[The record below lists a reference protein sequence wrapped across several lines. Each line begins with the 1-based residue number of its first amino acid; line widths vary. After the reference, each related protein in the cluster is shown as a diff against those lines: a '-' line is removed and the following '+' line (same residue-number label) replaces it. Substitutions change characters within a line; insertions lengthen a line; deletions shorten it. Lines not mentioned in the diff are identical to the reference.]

1 MNPGTKTSRAGPSTP
16 RGLRHGRCVSTRASS
31 SSVSSAN
38 ATTASQASKKK
49 KKVVVVGGGWAGFGA
64 AYVLAGQDYD
74 VTLLDA
80 AKNVGGLSQGYRRD
94 GKYAMEAGMK
104 GFWYQYPNIFNL
116 VKDLGIENP
125 FTDWTESNFYTPEG
139 LLTEGPVFQ
148 NQVSVPSFRFR
159 FRFLFF
165 SDPLSLSLSL
175 NQPRL
180 PSMLGQAAYTFP
192 LFNTGPASP
201 LSPVDLASM
210 LTLLPAMLSFNADP
224 ETYEQYD
231 EMSAKELFRR
241 SGVTRA
247 LYENFL
253 KPLLLVG
260 LFAPPEELSTAS
272 VLETLYFYA
281 AAHQFDF
288 DMCWCR
294 GTVREKLFDPLCDQ
308 IAQRGGKILG
318 GRAVT
323 DVLRS
328 PSDGRVTAVIAR
340 ELETGE
346 LVEFDADEVV
356 FAVGINALQKITRSS
371 RGLSELEEFRKVL
384 NLSSIDCV
392 CARIW
397 LKTRVECDKPAN
409 VLGNFEEVSL
419 LLFSFVLASDLALLL
434 AELRRDLFPPER
446 FARRVYV
453 AGRRVGFSG
462 RLL

>member
-1 MNPGTKTSRAGPSTP
+1 
-16 RGLRHGRCVSTRASS
+16 
-31 SSVSSAN
+31 
-38 ATTASQASKKK
+38 
-49 KKVVVVGGGWAGFGA
+49 
-64 AYVLAGQDYD
+64 
-74 VTLLDA
+74 
-80 AKNVGGLSQGYRRD
+80 
-94 GKYAMEAGMK
+94 
-104 GFWYQYPNIFNL
+104 
-116 VKDLGIENP
+116 
-125 FTDWTESNFYTPEG
+125 
-139 LLTEGPVFQ
+139 
-148 NQVSVPSFRFR
+148 
-159 FRFLFF
+159 
-165 SDPLSLSLSL
+165 
-175 NQPRL
+175 
-180 PSMLGQAAYTFP
+180 MLGQAAYTFP

-224 ETYEQYD
+224 ETYEEYD

-260 LFAPPEELSTAS
+260 LFAPPEELSAAS

-281 AAHQFDF
+281 AAHKFDF